1 MVKKYKKLVSIIIRG
16 KNEGK
21 WLKILLKELKK
32 QTIQN
37 YEIIFCDNCSEDN
50 SLDILKENNVKKIL
64 RFNKYRPG
72 KVLNDAIKKSQG
84 LYISILSAH
93 CIPVNKFWLK
103 EHLEEIRKD
112 DNIAAVYGKQFP
124 MPGSSI
130 QNLIDLDIIFKNQRI
145 IYKKD
150 PYFNNANSIY
160 NAKILRKNLF
170 DPKLTNIEDR
180 VWANK
185 ITKKK
190 YVVVY
195 SAKSPVFHLH
205 GVHQHSNASGRAQT
219 TYNILKKKYSL
230 VWKKCSFL
238 KPNYFFF
245 TMIINARRIKDK
257 KSLNLK
263 LRQIEKKL
271 RQLNIKF
278 EKIFIISNF
287 RLLSVNK
294 IFRFI
299 KASKSLKIDLKNIYK
314 NSKKTWS
321 TVNFSFYVNIQANIN
336 FKILNDLSNEIVYYN
351 YESITLAEKVKENFI
366 INHNGHN
373 EFRSTSLDPAENKP
387 AVTLLRWSKGCI
399 VDPDY
404 VRRGILF
411 TDNSYVKF
419 I

>member
-130 QNLIDLDIIFKNQRI
+130 QNLIDLDIIFKNQPI

-185 ITKKK
+185 ITKK
-190 YVVVY
+190 
-195 SAKSPVFHLH
+195 
-205 GVHQHSNASGRAQT
+205 
-219 TYNILKKKYSL
+219 
-230 VWKKCSFL
+230 
-238 KPNYFFF
+238 
-245 TMIINARRIKDK
+245 
-257 KSLNLK
+257 NLE
-263 LRQIEKKL
+263 RS
-271 RQLNIKF
+271 KF
-278 EKIFIISNF
+278 K
-287 RLLSVNK
+287 
-294 IFRFI
+294 
-299 KASKSLKIDLKNIYK
+299 
-314 NSKKTWS
+314 
-321 TVNFSFYVNIQANIN
+321 
-336 FKILNDLSNEIVYYN
+336 
-351 YESITLAEKVKENFI
+351 
-366 INHNGHN
+366 
-373 EFRSTSLDPAENKP
+373 
-387 AVTLLRWSKGCI
+387 
-399 VDPDY
+399 
-404 VRRGILF
+404 
-411 TDNSYVKF
+411 
-419 I
+419 